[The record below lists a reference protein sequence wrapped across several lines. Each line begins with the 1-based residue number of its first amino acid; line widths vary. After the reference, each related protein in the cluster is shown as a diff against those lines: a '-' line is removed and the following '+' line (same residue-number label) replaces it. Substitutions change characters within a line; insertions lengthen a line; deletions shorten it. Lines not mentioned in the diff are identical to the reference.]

1 MLFDSSIRKELA
13 RTYGATLIVL
23 VTVVMTVTL
32 IRTLGL
38 ASRGSFNPSDVM
50 LVMGYSMLTFL
61 PNVMAMGLFVSIVMA
76 LSRLYADSEMVI
88 WFSSGVGV
96 MDLLRPLMRFA
107 WPVLLAI
114 ATLAVFVLP
123 WANRQIDTLKARYEQ
138 RGDLER
144 VQPGQ
149 FQEAGGGTKVFFVE
163 KSELQEMRAHNVFVA
178 THEGGKET
186 ITAARSGYTEW
197 VNGDKMLVLENGQR
211 LEISPDGKET
221 RVGDFEKYH
230 ILVAHDPEA
239 AHPETPLGS
248 VPFIDLVRDPTPHH
262 LGEVSMRLGFAFAAI
277 NLTILALAA
286 TRVNPRV
293 GRSGNLLFS
302 MLLFQVY
309 FNLLS
314 LGQNWIANGRFPF
327 LSYNIALHGGMF
339 VLAMAWLMQRH
350 YNWRLWPARR
360 GGAKAGTP
368 GVAA

>member
-1 MLFDSSIRKELA
+1 
-13 RTYGATLIVL
+13 
-23 VTVVMTVTL
+23 
-32 IRTLGL
+32 
-38 ASRGSFNPSDVM
+38 M

-76 LSRLYADSEMVI
+76 LSRLYSDSEMVI
-88 WFSSGVGV
+88 WFASGVGV

-107 WPVLLAI
+107 WPVLMAI
-114 ATLAVFVLP
+114 ATLAIFVLP
-123 WANRQIDTLKARYEQ
+123 WANRQIDTLKDRYEQ

-178 THEGGKET
+178 TREGGKET

-211 LEISPDGKET
+211 LEMSPDGKEA
-221 RVGDFEKYH
+221 RVGDFDRYH
-230 ILVAHDPEA
+230 ILVAQDPAA

-262 LGEVSMRLGFAFAAI
+262 LGEVSIRLGFAIAAI
-277 NLTILALAA
+277 NLTLLALAA
-286 TRVNPRV
+286 TRINPRV

-314 LGQNWIANGRFPF
+314 LGQNWIAAGKFSF
-327 LSYNIALHGGMF
+327 LGYNIVLHGGMF
-339 VLAMAWLMQRH
+339 LLAMGWLAQRH

-360 GGAKAGTP
+360 AATAAGA
-368 GVAA
+368 AA